1 MIKTRGNGKG
11 GMTVSEAGRKGG
23 ERVRDERGVEFYQEI
38 GRKGGE
44 LGGRKGGEAV
54 RDKYGPA
61 FYEQIGKKGGE
72 SVRAARGP
80 EFYSQIGHKGGQKV
94 RELIEQGK
102 RMAREAAAK
111 KEGGLD
117 EMGNLKGGRRDEE

>member
-23 ERVRDERGVEFYQEI
+23 ERVRDERGVGFYQEI

-54 RDKYGPA
+54 RDKYGPS
-61 FYEQIGKKGGE
+61 FYEEIG
-72 SVRAARGP
+72 R
-80 EFYSQIGHKGGQKV
+80 KGGQKV

-111 KEGGLD
+111 QEQEGGLD
-117 EMGNLKGGRRDEE
+117 EMGNLKGGRKE

>member
-1 MIKTRGNGKG
+1 MAEENTGKKRGS
-11 GMTVSEAGRKGG
+11 MSVSEAGRKCGQT
-23 ERVRDERGVEFYQEI
+23 VRDKYGHSFYEEI

-44 LGGRKGGEAV
+44 TVKAERGHE
-54 RDKYGPA
+54 

>member
-54 RDKYGPA
+54 KAERGHE

-102 RMAREAAAK
+102 RMARESSK
-111 KEGGLD
+111 REGGLD

>member
-1 MIKTRGNGKG
+1 MIKTRSNGKG

-44 LGGRKGGEAV
+44 LGGSKGGEDV
-54 RDKYGPA
+54 RDKYCPT
-61 FYEQIGKKGGE
+61 FYEEIG
-72 SVRAARGP
+72 R
-80 EFYSQIGHKGGQKV
+80 KGGQKV

-102 RMAREAAAK
+102 KVAREAAQR
-111 KEGGLD
+111 KESGGLD
-117 EMGNLKGGRRDEE
+117 EMGNLKTGRRDED

>member
-1 MIKTRGNGKG
+1 MA
-11 GMTVSEAGRKGG
+11 E
-23 ERVRDERGVEFYQEI
+23 E
-38 GRKGGE
+38 
-44 LGGRKGGEAV
+44 
-54 RDKYGPA
+54 
-61 FYEQIGKKGGE
+61 KKGGE

-111 KEGGLD
+111 QEQEGGLD
-117 EMGNLKGGRRDEE
+117 EMGNLKGGRKEE

>member
-1 MIKTRGNGKG
+1 MIKTRSNGKG

-44 LGGRKGGEAV
+44 TVKAERGHE
-54 RDKYGPA
+54 

-102 RMAREAAAK
+102 RMAREAAQR
-111 KEGGLD
+111 KEAGGLD
-117 EMGNLKGGRRDEE
+117 EMGNLKTSRRDED

>member
-1 MIKTRGNGKG
+1 MDKTRGNGKG

-23 ERVRDERGVEFYQEI
+23 VKVAQERGGAFYEEI

-44 LGGRKGGEAV
+44 TVKAERGHE
-54 RDKYGPA
+54 

-72 SVRAARGP
+72 SVRASRGP

-111 KEGGLD
+111 KEESGLD
-117 EMGNLKGGRRDEE
+117 EMGNLKGGSKE

>member
-1 MIKTRGNGKG
+1 MAEEKKG
-11 GMTVSEAGRKGG
+11 GMTVAEAGRKGG
-23 ERVRDERGVEFYQEI
+23 IKVASERGRAFYEEI

-44 LGGRKGGEAV
+44 TVKAERGHE
-54 RDKYGPA
+54 

-72 SVRAARGP
+72 SVRASRGP

-102 RMAREAAAK
+102 KMAREAQRRE
-111 KEGGLD
+111 EGGLD
-117 EMGNLKGGRRDEE
+117 EHGNLKGGRKDE

>member
-54 RDKYGPA
+54 RDKYGPS
-61 FYEQIGKKGGE
+61 FYEEIGKKGE
-72 SVRAARGP
+72 QRAG
-80 EFYSQIGHKGGQKV
+80 
-94 RELIEQGK
+94 ELIEREKK
-102 RMAREAAAK
+102 RS
-111 KEGGLD
+111 
-117 EMGNLKGGRRDEE
+117 LKGSVPRHNLEGRGWRGG